1 MLDICQILNDDI
13 NIFSQVSL
21 NLNDISSHTKQ
32 MGETSRLVQQV
43 MMISKCHP
51 KVSVSYWIQ
60 ILNISILVQ
69 GVPSDHL
76 VGERQDQNGG
86 GGGVAIHPPH
96 SHPPPTLDF
105 SSSTNNSCPPPSFT
119 TSSSAIVTMSGT
131 TATTTS
137 AIVTMT
143 STPSA
148 RVTDLFDTERG
159 QAAEPGSQVISNFQ
173 TFKSIFYNFVCVP

>member
-1 MLDICQILNDDI
+1 M
-13 NIFSQVSL
+13 SL
-21 NLNDISSHTKQ
+21 NLNDISSHAKQ

-51 KVSVSYWIQ
+51 KV
-60 ILNISILVQ
+60 ISSFIVDSDSEHFYSLVQ

-159 QAAEPGSQVISNFQ
+159 QPAEPGSQV
-173 TFKSIFYNFVCVP
+173 